1 MATILRELGFAVKGH
16 MSVLDEADQ
25 MMVVGRLEAQGLKAT
40 EGGSATST
48 ATKGPKK
55 LMKKKALPSGDAKKL
70 VPKKSLSQMSA
81 AAAAAEPAAAE
92 TFPTAEPSAT
102 TTAAPTEA
110 AEAVAAAETTP
121 AVAEKAEA
129 PAVEA
134 EPTVVDQ
141 PEPTAT
147 AAPETQ
153 QTTSKGSPQS
163 AAAAPADAGPAD
175 AVPAVAGPAD
185 AGPADAAPTV
195 AEPAEAAPT
204 VAGPADAAPTDAGPA
219 DAAAAAP
226 GTETPVEPKAPA
238 AATADT
244 GVAKTPAK
252 PTPAPKVI
260 KRLIK
265 PELRA
270 KVMGKIQLPES
281 TIRDANRRSAPRDP
295 GSVDHAL
302 RMKALTHTQSRS
314 ATRTG
319 TGQRRGPGTRGG
331 PRGRG
336 RDQGRGQRR
345 RSGSV
350 GISTTI
356 DPDKLIEIEPPIT
369 VKGLSEA
376 LGVKVSSLI
385 ATLTFKMKVAGKTIN
400 SFLDPDEV
408 ELVAIEIGRNIK
420 IVERKEAEEQLLETL
435 VSASEDIQA
444 FQRAPVLTFM
454 GHVDHGKTTLL
465 DALRRSDVVKG
476 EAGGITQHIGAYK
489 ITTEAGQQF
498 VILDTPGHAAFTS
511 MRARGASLTDI
522 VVLVVAADDGVMPQ
536 TEEAVNHAI
545 AAKSRIVVAV
555 NKCDSPGAKPDQ
567 VRQQLSVKGLQ
578 AEEWGGEVQMVNVSA
593 LTREGLD
600 ELIEKV
606 LLEAELLEL
615 QAKPDAPGS
624 GVVVESRQSAEQG
637 IVVNVLVNDGTLR
650 VRDMVICGESFARV
664 RGMVDDHG
672 QQCTEAGPATPVSI
686 IGLTKLPSPGDKFF
700 VVEDAKK
707 AKEVAE
713 DRQRRSRANDLADRS
728 RVTVENLAAKLRDQ
742 EIDEINVILKADVMG
757 SLEPLRTGLAEIGT
771 DEVRVNVIHKG
782 LGAVTET
789 DVGLAEAS
797 NAIIIGFN
805 TVPDPA
811 ARQAADRANVE
822 IRYYDIIYKLLD
834 EMRLALEGMLKPEE
848 VEEIEG
854 HAEIRAI
861 FKSSKFGNISGCFVT
876 DGLVTRNHN
885 VRLSRGGRVVFRG
898 KIGSLRRV
906 DDDVREVK
914 ADYECG
920 LTIANFNDVKIED
933 ELEFFTVK
941 FIPRKLDG

>member
-1 MATILRELGFAVKGH
+1 MSKLRVYELARQYGKKGPEMATMLRELGFAVKGH

-25 MMVVGRLEAQGLKAT
+25 MMVVARLEAQGLKAT
-40 EGGSATST
+40 GETGGGGT

-55 LMKKKALPSGDAKKL
+55 LLKKKELPGGTKKL
-70 VPKKSLSQMSA
+70 PAKKSLSKKAVPVA
-81 AAAAAEPAAAE
+81 AREEATAVEPVAD
-92 TFPTAEPSAT
+92 
-102 TTAAPTEA
+102 TTAAPA
-110 AEAVAAAETTP
+110 AEAVPEAVSPDKVAPEEVAPEKVTPEERATEEPVPSATAAE
-121 AVAEKAEA
+121 EA
-129 PAVEA
+129 PDQAAPPTADVES
-134 EPTVVDQ
+134 EPTVVDPPEQ
-141 PEPTAT
+141 PAAVPTA
-147 AAPETQ
+147 
-153 QTTSKGSPQS
+153 
-163 AAAAPADAGPAD
+163 
-175 AVPAVAGPAD
+175 V
-185 AGPADAAPTV
+185 
-195 AEPAEAAPT
+195 EPP
-204 VAGPADAAPTDAGPA
+204 V
-219 DAAAAAP
+219 
-226 GTETPVEPKAPA
+226 PVEPETTAPA
-238 AATADT
+238 AAAQDSEPPVAETAP
-244 GVAKTPAK
+244 AAAK
-252 PTPAPKVI
+252 PEPSEAPTPVQPAAVEKTV

-265 PELRA
+265 PELKA

-302 RMKALTHTQSRS
+302 RMKALSHTQSRS

-319 TGQRRGPGTRGG
+319 TGQRRGPGGRAGPG

-336 RDQGRGQRR
+336 RDQRGGQRR
-345 RSGSV
+345 KSGSV

-385 ATLTFKMKVAGKTIN
+385 ATLTFKLHVAGKTIN
-400 SFLDPDEV
+400 SFLDPDDV
-408 ELVAIEIGRNIK
+408 ELVAMEIGRNIK

-435 VSASEDIQA
+435 VSASEDIESY
-444 FQRAPVLTFM
+444 QRAPVLTFM

-465 DALRRSDVVKG
+465 DALRKSDVVKG

-489 ITTEAGQQF
+489 ITTGEGQQF
-498 VILDTPGHAAFTS
+498 VVLDTPGHAAFTS

-536 TEEAVNHAI
+536 TEEAINHAL
-545 AAKSRIVVAV
+545 AAKGRIVVAI
-555 NKCDSPGAKPDQ
+555 NKSDAPGANPDQ

-593 LTREGLD
+593 LTGEGLD
-600 ELIEKV
+600 DLIEKV

-650 VRDMVICGESFARV
+650 VRDMVICGESYARV

-672 QQCTEAGPATPVSI
+672 NQCTEAGPSTPVSI

-707 AKEVAE
+707 SKEVVE
-713 DRQRRSRANDLADRS
+713 ERQRRSRANDLADRS

-797 NAIIIGFN
+797 DAIIIGFN

-811 ARQAADRANVE
+811 ARQAAEKAGVE
-822 IRYYDIIYKLLD
+822 IRYYEIIYKLLD

-848 VEEIEG
+848 IEEIEG

-861 FKSSKFGNISGCFVT
+861 FKSSKLGNISGCFVT

-885 VRLSRGGRVVFRG
+885 VRLSRDGKVVFRG
-898 KIGSLRRV
+898 KIGSLRRI

-920 LTIANFNDVKIED
+920 LTITNYNDVKVGD
-933 ELEFFTVK
+933 QLEFFTVK
-941 FIPRKLDG
+941 LIPRKLDG